1 MYRVDSFVRIRLFR
15 VPTLRAFRA
24 AIIERLTLDDLDRA
38 RSTAV
43 IVPTRSAAR
52 LLQRTIE
59 DRLED
64 GQAAVLPDLVTRRE
78 WYARLAE
85 RLGEPPTI
93 LPEVDREVLM
103 EAAAHAAITDGA
115 TPPFHLRS
123 PLVGEMVALYDAIAR
138 QRQSVAD
145 FERLV
150 LEPLTAEAESDG
162 DAGAERML
170 RQTRFLAATF
180 AGYESRRTALGVH
193 DEHTL
198 RALVSSARLARP
210 YRTLVVA
217 VADHPRDA
225 NGLWSADF
233 DLLARL
239 DGVEEVTVVATDAML
254 ATGWFERLH
263 ELLPG
268 LEVVAWDE
276 PREEFARQ
284 FDAPR
289 LLIGTT
295 PQPYFVSR
303 DREEEMRDLVRRIRA
318 VHHEPGTRVR
328 LDRVA
333 VVFDRPLPYIYL
345 AREIFA
351 DGGVP
356 FDARD
361 ALPLAAEP
369 PAAALDLALG
379 AVASGFSRS
388 SVTALLASPLFSF
401 HPAPGEF
408 PITRRDAA
416 DLEAALEDSDARGD
430 ADRLEELASAWA
442 DGTGRS
448 RFARWDAV
456 GAARAARAAASAIRQ
471 LTPLA
476 DPAPASRQLG
486 RLATFL
492 RAHRKGIGDDDPLR
506 DRLLRAEEAL
516 LAIIDGLAA
525 AHRAHHDLL
534 WDHGELAADL
544 RHHIEQ
550 HTFAPDAGG
559 SGVQLVDAVAA
570 PFGDF
575 DALHIVG
582 LVEGDWPRR
591 RRRNIFYSPA
601 LLSTLG
607 WPSDPADQVAPARAA
622 FIDLLQSAATHASV
636 STFTLEDDA
645 IVESSSLLDDIG
657 HAGLTPIVLDR
668 AAVRVFE
675 DEALMAGTLAG
686 RGRDPYTTRWAALRT
701 GRLSATLPRF
711 HGAAGPQKPR
721 ARSVS
726 AYDLYGQCPFK
737 FYARYVLRLPEE
749 RDDDDGLTP
758 LERGRLH
765 HEFFEA
771 LFAAWQAKGRTAI
784 TPSLLEEARAL
795 AIETME
801 THLARLPPSDAALER
816 TRLVGSPVAAGLI
829 DVVLRLEAERPAQVV
844 ERRLEHAIDGTYTF
858 RGADGP
864 REIEVRGIADRI
876 DLLADG
882 TFRVFDYKASRPG
895 SPLQIA
901 VYATC
906 VRQKL
911 RGYRGRDWQ
920 LAEAAYITFR
930 GDKTVVPLA
939 AKPEDNDVALEEAE
953 RDVVAIADATA
964 AGRFPPRPRMRS
976 MCTYCAYQ
984 TVCRKDYVDDDDPA
998 PAI

>member
-1 MYRVDSFVRIRLFR
+1 
-15 VPTLRAFRA
+15 
-24 AIIERLTLDDLDRA
+24 
-38 RSTAV
+38 
-43 IVPTRSAAR
+43 
-52 LLQRTIE
+52 
-59 DRLED
+59 
-64 GQAAVLPDLVTRRE
+64 
-78 WYARLAE
+78 
-85 RLGEPPTI
+85 
-93 LPEVDREVLM
+93 
-103 EAAAHAAITDGA
+103 
-115 TPPFHLRS
+115 
-123 PLVGEMVALYDAIAR
+123 
-138 QRQSVAD
+138 
-145 FERLV
+145 
-150 LEPLTAEAESDG
+150 
-162 DAGAERML
+162 
-170 RQTRFLAATF
+170 
-180 AGYESRRTALGVH
+180 
-193 DEHTL
+193 
-198 RALVSSARLARP
+198 
-210 YRTLVVA
+210 
-217 VADHPRDA
+217 
-225 NGLWSADF
+225 
-233 DLLARL
+233 
-239 DGVEEVTVVATDAML
+239 
-254 ATGWFERLH
+254 
-263 ELLPG
+263 
-268 LEVVAWDE
+268 
-276 PREEFARQ
+276 
-284 FDAPR
+284 
-289 LLIGTT
+289 
-295 PQPYFVSR
+295 
-303 DREEEMRDLVRRIRA
+303 
-318 VHHEPGTRVR
+318 
-328 LDRVA
+328 
-333 VVFDRPLPYIYL
+333 
-345 AREIFA
+345 
-351 DGGVP
+351 
-356 FDARD
+356 
-361 ALPLAAEP
+361 
-369 PAAALDLALG
+369 
-379 AVASGFSRS
+379 
-388 SVTALLASPLFSF
+388 
-401 HPAPGEF
+401 
-408 PITRRDAA
+408 
-416 DLEAALEDSDARGD
+416 
-430 ADRLEELASAWA
+430 LEELASSWT

-448 RFARWDAV
+448 RFSRWDAA
-456 GAARAARAAASAIRQ
+456 GASRAARAAACAIRE
-471 LTPLA
+471 LSPLA
-476 DPAPASRQLG
+476 DPAPASQQLG

-492 RAHRKGIGDDDPLR
+492 RAHRSAVGNDDPLR

-516 LAIIDGLAA
+516 LGIIDGLAA
-525 AHRAHHDLL
+525 AHRTHHDLL

-607 WPSDPADQVAPARAA
+607 WPSHPDDQVAPARAA

-645 IVESSSLLDDIG
+645 IVEPSSLLDDIG
-657 HAGLTPIVLDR
+657 RAGLTPIVLDR
-668 AAVRVFE
+668 PAVRVFE

-686 RGRDPYTTRWAALRT
+686 RGRDAYTTRWAALRA
-701 GRLSATLPRF
+701 GRLPASLARF
-711 HGAAGPQKPR
+711 HGEAGPQKPR

-771 LFAAWQAKGRTAI
+771 LFAAWQGRGRTGI

-795 AIETME
+795 AVETME
-801 THLARLPPSDAALER
+801 THLARLPASDAALER

-920 LAEAAYITFR
+920 LAEAAYIAFR

-939 AKPEDNDVALEEAE
+939 ARPEDNDVALEEAE
-953 RDVVAIADATA
+953 REVVAIADAIA
-964 AGRFPPRPRMRS
+964 AGRFPPRPRVRS

-984 TVCRKDYVDDDDPA
+984 TVCRKDYVDDDDPT
-998 PAI
+998 PAV